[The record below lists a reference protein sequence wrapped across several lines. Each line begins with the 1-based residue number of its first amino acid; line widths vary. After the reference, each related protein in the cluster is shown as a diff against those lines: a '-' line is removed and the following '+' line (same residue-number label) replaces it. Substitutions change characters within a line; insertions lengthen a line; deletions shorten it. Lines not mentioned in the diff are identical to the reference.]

1 MELPEDAPNSS
12 FCIQLTP
19 ESMLRFCREV
29 ERETDSTGI
38 TTITNY
44 AGADVCTGTY
54 DAIFYYRNKEC
65 PQEMA
70 RNWIL

>member
-1 MELPEDAPNSS
+1 
-12 FCIQLTP
+12 
-19 ESMLRFCREV
+19 MLRFCREV